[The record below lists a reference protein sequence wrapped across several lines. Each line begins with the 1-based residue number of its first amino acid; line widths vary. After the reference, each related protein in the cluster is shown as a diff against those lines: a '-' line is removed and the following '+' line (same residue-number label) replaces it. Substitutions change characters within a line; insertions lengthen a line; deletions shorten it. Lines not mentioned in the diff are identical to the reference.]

1 MFEACFGCLQVY
13 SARPQQRDMQYS
25 SFKVD
30 TAELKL
36 QDLDLEV
43 QRKTHL
49 ACSVTLS
56 GFVDSALCPSNAAF
70 PASPLLSFLLF
81 ESCA

>member
-43 QRKTHL
+43 QRK
-49 ACSVTLS
+49 
-56 GFVDSALCPSNAAF
+56 DSLGLLCDAF
-70 PASPLLSFLLF
+70 RVCGQRLVPV
-81 ESCA
+81 